1 MLFQRRGQGSALAG
15 SLRRGAQGELLTGPP
30 DTKSRQ
36 GALPASLRTS
46 QNAQVPHFR
55 KTGKGPPHGLCA
67 AGALKQVLYT
77 AAGVSR
83 GAAKGRGRAKGG
95 FFKAGPMPPA
105 AFSVMTAGG
114 FWRSLE
120 ASGFFG
126 GACLRPT
133 AEAGSQEFPTFL
145 LEMLSSRPRFC
156 MTLL

>member
-46 QNAQVPHFR
+46 QNAQVPRFR

-67 AGALKQVLYT
+67 AGGLKKGVL
-77 AAGVSR
+77 GFLHGRR
-83 GAAKGRGRAKGG
+83 GLTGSCEGQGPCKRV

-114 FWRSLE
+114 VGALWRRP
-120 ASGFFG
+120 AFSGELVCVPRQKPEVRSFPPFCCRCS
-126 GACLRPT
+126 AAAP
-133 AEAGSQEFPTFL
+133 GSA
-145 LEMLSSRPRFC
+145 
-156 MTLL
+156 

>member
-46 QNAQVPHFR
+46 QNAQVPRFR

-67 AGALKQVLYT
+67 AGGLKKVFYT

-114 FWRSLE
+114 VGALWRRPAFSGELVCVPRQKLE
-120 ASGFFG
+120 VRSFPPFCCRCSA
-126 GACLRPT
+126 AAP
-133 AEAGSQEFPTFL
+133 GSA
-145 LEMLSSRPRFC
+145 
-156 MTLL
+156 